1 MSSSSSSSSSSEA
14 GLLSL
19 GPLQDVHCNVD
30 VILGTGTMTV
40 RECMQLAPQ
49 AVIQLTRSAGS
60 DLEVRVNGIPI
71 AYGEVVVVE
80 ESTSLRLTAIV
91 PPPDAETRS

>member
-1 MSSSSSSSSSSEA
+1 M
-14 GLLSL
+14 L
-19 GPLQDVHCNVD
+19 CNVD

-49 AVIQLTRSAGS
+49 AVIRLARTAGA
-60 DLEVRVNGIPI
+60 DLEVRVNGVSI

-80 ESTSLRLTAIV
+80 ETTSLRLTSIV
-91 PPPDAETRS
+91 PPPDSEAGS